1 MRRIR
6 RNGNIVVE
14 DGRGI
19 GRDHRLLGG
28 IVRIVVMIVIIE
40 MEDGEKEMGM
50 ADDDEM
56 IPNAPNSAPRLFE
69 AQSARGWERG

>member
-6 RNGNIVVE
+6 RNGNSVVE

-19 GRDHRLLGG
+19 GRDHRLIGG
-28 IVRIVVMIVIIE
+28 IVGIVVVIVIIE
-40 MEDGEKEMGM
+40 MVDGEKEMGM

-56 IPNAPNSAPRLFE
+56 IPCTM
-69 AQSARGWERG
+69 

>member
-6 RNGNIVVE
+6 RNGNSVVE

-28 IVRIVVMIVIIE
+28 IVGIVVVIVIIK
-40 MEDGEKEMGM
+40 MVDGEKEMGM

-56 IPNAPNSAPRLFE
+56 IPCTMQITTINPFTETP
-69 AQSARGWERG
+69 